1 MKIVQYIF
9 GTVVFGIVG
18 LDGSVVMKNLR
29 FTILVFKIKV

>member
-9 GTVVFGIVG
+9 GTVVFGIVAG
-18 LDGSVVMKNLR
+18 WLVSLNLR